1 MKTCSEGTISK
12 TIHTGTLRDRHASH
26 WNEITEI
33 WKRYQKPAVDIKS
46 LENKHNFDPTKLL
59 LVFFFPKVLSWL
71 FVFNYKNVHH
81 NFV

>member
-1 MKTCSEGTISK
+1 MKEDLTLPDMKTCSEGTISK

-59 LVFFFPKVLSWL
+59 LVFFFPKVLS
-71 FVFNYKNVHH
+71 
-81 NFV
+81 